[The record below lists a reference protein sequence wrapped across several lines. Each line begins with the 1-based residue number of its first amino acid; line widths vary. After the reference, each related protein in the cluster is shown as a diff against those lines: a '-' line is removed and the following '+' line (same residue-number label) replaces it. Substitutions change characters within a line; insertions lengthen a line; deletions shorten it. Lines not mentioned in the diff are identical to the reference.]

1 MSDRWVGFRV
11 SENEQRALRI
21 VAASQNKGISVFAKQ
36 IVFENL
42 EMENQL
48 EQLETFDNID
58 AQQVDFNPPKETSD
72 S

>member
-48 EQLETFDNID
+48 EQLETLDNID